1 MSFVENPPT
10 ASKPTPKKFAA
21 TDSRQSRVPGP
32 SRGGAQSR
40 GRGGTGRGRPSG
52 LVRPRARGLR

>member
-10 ASKPTPKKFAA
+10 SSKPTPKKF
-21 TDSRQSRVPGP
+21 TGSDTRQSRVPP
-32 SRGGAQSR
+32 LSRGGTQSR
-40 GRGGTGRGRPSG
+40 GRSTSGRGRPSG